1 MNVVFIKTDI
11 FDRIPKLSSGTT
23 LEPYVRQG
31 DEVATVDSAQLVD
44 PKQKELANSL
54 HLIQQAK
61 KPSKVCLP
69 CLLFFLRSICPAFPT
84 CYEEN
89 FPNA

>member
-1 MNVVFIKTDI
+1 MTAVLDMTDL
-11 FDRIPKLSSGTT
+11 FNRIPKLSSGTT

-31 DEVATVDSAQLVD
+31 DEFATVDSAQLVD

-69 CLLFFLRSICPAFPT
+69 YLLFSPDLSDLS
-84 CYEEN
+84 N
-89 FPNA
+89 LL